1 MIYTIEEL
9 RHDVLDKA
17 EDVYEIFRDFFG
29 DDFVDL
35 QKDGRTLHNE
45 DLLPGGFT
53 IEDLSTTDIPHGH
66 IEELKRALDTTLSIV
81 VWWPEVTVT
90 NEHNKSIVIWDLFAK
105 IGINTL
111 GTIPYEQPGFLLKR
125 STYNTSQLLS
135 GYFHSHIP
143 HTYANRENLI
153 EWKSPCLGRGPIRGT
168 IMSLKSDYN
177 DTMWMLFCQELSMYV
192 TVESL
197 RGVPYK
203 RLEDVGNLSENSQYS
218 DYHYMRANIRVFS
231 LHAPTNTSH
240 DAFVAW
246 LKEFTR
252 YYLNNNHLSIGYDG
266 EKFDINMPFFNF
278 IIDISNACIKFLNL
292 TSDQLKVSKFFA
304 GGVLLKARI
313 SGTTISTQ
321 PRSSSTNINDVI
333 GINILTFKD
342 TAKNLRVLEDEV
354 SAEQSESVLLDC
366 EIAQYILK
374 NILKVINYRYK
385 NEHTNR
391 RQENSAQTY
400 QRVLYL

>member
-45 DLLPGGFT
+45 DLLPSGVT
-53 IEDLSTTDIPHGH
+53 MDTLSTSDIPNEH
-66 IEELKRALDTTLSIV
+66 IKVMKNMLASTLSIV

-135 GYFHSHIP
+135 GYLHSHIQ

-153 EWKSPCLGRGPIRGT
+153 AWKSPCLGRGPIRGT
-168 IMSLKSDYN
+168 IMSLKSDYD

-218 DYHYMRANIRVFS
+218 DYHYMRANVRVFG
-231 LHAPTNTSH
+231 LHAPANTRR
-240 DAFVAW
+240 DVFVAW

-252 YYLNNNHLSIGYDG
+252 YYLNNNHLSIGYNSK
-266 EKFDINMPFFNF
+266 EFEINMPFFNF
-278 IIDISNACIKFLNL
+278 IIDISNACIEFLNL
-292 TSDQLKVSKFFA
+292 TSNQQEVANFFT
-304 GGVLLKARI
+304 GEVLLKARI

-321 PRSSSTNINDVI
+321 PRSNSTNINDVI

>member
-17 EDVYEIFRDFFG
+17 EDVYGIFRDFFG

-35 QKDGRTLHNE
+35 QKEGRTLHNE
-45 DLLPGGFT
+45 DFLPSGVT
-53 IEDLSTTDIPHGH
+53 MENLSTTDIPHGH
-66 IEELKRALDTTLSIV
+66 IEELKRTLDTTLSIV
-81 VWWPEVTVT
+81 VWWPEVTIT

-125 STYNTSQLLS
+125 STYNMTQLTC
-135 GYFHSHIP
+135 GYLHSHIP
-143 HTYANRENLI
+143 HASIGASLAD
-153 EWKSPCLGRGPIRGT
+153 WKSPCLGRGPIRGT
-168 IMSLKSDYN
+168 IMSLKSDYD

-203 RLEDVGNLSENSQYS
+203 RLEEVGAVNENVSYN
-218 DYHYMRANIRVFS
+218 DYHFMRMNNRELFGLPKPS
-231 LHAPTNTSH
+231 DMSH
-240 DAFVAW
+240 EAYADW
-246 LKEFTR
+246 LRRFTE
-252 YYLNNNHLSIGYDG
+252 YYLRHNHLSIGYNSK
-266 EKFDINMPFFNF
+266 EFEINMPFFNF
-278 IIDISNACIKFLNL
+278 IIDISNACIEFLNL
-292 TSDQLKVSKFFA
+292 TSNQQEVANFFT
-304 GGVLLKARI
+304 GEVLLKARI

-321 PRSSSTNINDVI
+321 ARRHRTDISNVVGMD
-333 GINILTFKD
+333 ILTFKD
-342 TAKNLRVLEDEV
+342 AVRTLRVFEDAS
-354 SAEQSESVLLDC
+354 SANQSETVLFDC
-366 EIAQYILK
+366 QAAQYILK

-400 QRVLYL
+400 QRVIYL